1 VSLWFILLTK
11 GGSPMH
17 IAIIG
22 TGYVGLVTGACFAEF
37 GVNVTCVDKDEVK
50 IGKLLDGKPTIYE
63 PGLEALMSKGV
74 REGRLKFTTNLK
86 EAVQKSLV
94 IFIAVG
100 TPARENGAADLSQ
113 VEEVATEIGKWIN
126 GYKVIVTKSTVPAG
140 TGALVKRIIAE
151 NASEEFRFS
160 VASNPEFLREGA
172 AIEDFLHPDRIV
184 IGCSD
189 PEGIAILKDLYS
201 PLYLIEIP
209 FVITSVET
217 AELIKYASN
226 AFLATKISFINEI
239 AMLCDRLNCDVFDVA
254 RAMGLD
260 KRIGPDFLHP
270 GPGFG
275 GSCFPKDTRALVHLA
290 QRQES
295 ELKIVQ
301 AVIDVNDRQRDLMI
315 DKIKQVIG
323 EPKGK
328 TVGVLGLAFKP
339 NTDDIRESPAISIIH
354 ALLEWGVNVRANDP
368 AAIEEASRLLPDVQ
382 FCTDA
387 YETARGA
394 HLLVFLTEWNQYRKL
409 DLEQLKS
416 LMAKPAIADLRN
428 IYDPA
433 RLRKLGFEYVGV
445 GR

>member
-1 VSLWFILLTK
+1 
-11 GGSPMH
+11 MH

-37 GVNVTCVDKDEVK
+37 GVNVTCVDKDELK
-50 IGKLLDGKPTIYE
+50 IGKLLEGTPTIYE

-74 REGRLKFTTNLK
+74 REGRLKFTTNLR

-100 TPARENGAADLSQ
+100 TPSRENGAADLSQ
-113 VEEVATEIGKWIN
+113 VEEVAAEIGKCIN
-126 GYKVIVTKSTVPAG
+126 GYKVVVTKSTVPAG
-140 TGALVKRIIAE
+140 TGALVKRIITE

-172 AIEDFLHPDRIV
+172 AIEDFLQPDRIV

-189 PEGIAILKDLYS
+189 PEAIAILKDLYS

-239 AMLCDRLNCDVFDVA
+239 AMLCDRLKCDVYDVA

-260 KRIGPDFLHP
+260 KRIGPEFLHP

-275 GSCFPKDTRALVHLA
+275 GSCFPKDTRALAHLA
-290 QRQES
+290 SRSEA

-301 AVIDVNDRQRDLMI
+301 AVIDVNERQRDLMI
-315 DKIKQVIG
+315 DKIKQIIR
-323 EPKGK
+323 EPQGK

-339 NTDDIRESPAISIIH
+339 NTDDIRESPALPIIN
-354 ALLEWGVNVRANDP
+354 ALLDWGVNVRVNDP
-368 AAIEEASRLLPDVQ
+368 AAMEEAKRLIPNIEL
-382 FCTDA
+382 CTDA
-387 YETARGA
+387 YETAKGA
-394 HLLVFLTEWNQYRKL
+394 DLLVFVTEWNQYRKL
-409 DLEQLKS
+409 DLEQIKQS
-416 LMAKPAIADLRN
+416 MARPAIADLRN

-433 RLRKLGFEYVGV
+433 RLRKIGFEYVGV